1 MAKEIK
7 YYGQLRPTG
16 VDDSAARRLQAIA
29 GLADQVQDVAYQA
42 GARMAQREG
51 EREGAIAGQKAAQD
65 AESQRQAKEV
75 ADSLRDFNDVEGS
88 GGQSTLTSSQAAAV
102 AGQPLEKRAGILSA
116 FSIKDNS
123 YNDALESAYL
133 SQVSVDSQEQMA
145 RIAAQYPDDVEGFG
159 KAAAEVRK
167 GITSSIDPNYQ
178 GVVGAT
184 LDNVI
189 QSYETKV
196 FANQAA
202 RGRALADES
211 RLSNIETL
219 GNNAASFARNGDA
232 EQADLAL
239 LEIKTVLDSM
249 VADRGESKEGAEER
263 YRVIAREV
271 AEQEIKHG
279 LMNVLESE
287 GETAAFERLSTL
299 ENPGEF
305 TPDEFDAF
313 KANAVSML
321 SMAEQVEEKAQ
332 AEKLANTKR
341 EIGRQVSDLQI
352 AATNNLL
359 PATEIIEKTNALFD
373 KDLITVKQ
381 RTSIIN
387 SVIATNQTD
396 INNAESVSKVSEVI
410 AGDDSILLTQK
421 DVDVY
426 YEQSLADFDTSPVK
440 TAKQAEFIG
449 STRLIPTRIKREAES
464 ALISGD
470 IERMND
476 VVDLIDRVDAI
487 PGMFDQLVNA
497 NQRAFASTFASLA
510 EVLPGD
516 EAVKQ
521 AMRMTDPLNRDR
533 VERAKETINDKDFS
547 DKYQS
552 WTEAAL
558 GDMPNVNGARAVR
571 QYKDL
576 FETYFINGMSES
588 DARTQTEKAMVA
600 NWGESED
607 FGFMQYRPEDFYAV
621 NGETSY
627 IKDQLVKEVRTNFAF
642 PEPIARDDMFLVS
655 NDVTARTASE
665 GKPQYIVMVRTAA
678 GELVTLQDRETGSV
692 YWTPDQDAEL
702 NRQTREA
709 KVAFD
714 EAREVG
720 EARKARQE
728 RGRQQLR
735 SGFGPGSASSDQ
747 STEDPTMYRA
757 DGSLKSA
764 RGYLGPVKNL
774 VEGGTMTEVSI
785 GVPVN
790 GKEMEVPAMVPT
802 LTQEEIDTLANMQ
815 IEGNAKNIPKSIKD
829 KAIAHAKKRLAA
841 GKSVFYVD
849 GE

>member
-29 GLADQVQDVAYQA
+29 GVAAQVQDVAYQA
-42 GARMAQREG
+42 GAKMAQREG
-51 EREGAIAGQKAAQD
+51 EREGLTAG
-65 AESQRQAKEV
+65 
-75 ADSLRDFNDVEGS
+75 
-88 GGQSTLTSSQAAAV
+88 QAAAV
-102 AGQPLEKRAGILSA
+102 EGQPLEKREGILSA

-145 RIAAQYPDDVEGFG
+145 RIAAQYPDNVEAYS

-219 GNNAASFARNGDA
+219 GNKAASFAREGDA
-232 EQADLAL
+232 DQADLAL

-352 AATNNLL
+352 AAKNNLL
-359 PATEIIEKTNALFD
+359 PATEIIEQTNALFD

-387 SVIATNQTD
+387 SAIATNQTD

-410 AGDDSILLTQK
+410 AGDDSLLLTQK

-440 TAKQAEFIG
+440 IAKQAEFIS

-464 ALISGD
+464 ALISGN

-533 VERAKETINDKDFS
+533 VERARETINDEDFS

-558 GDMPNVNGARAVR
+558 GDMPAVNGARAVR

-600 NWGESED
+600 NWGKSED

-678 GELVTLQDRETGSV
+678 GELVTLQDRKGPV

-774 VEGGTMTEVSI
+774 VQGGTMTEVSI
-785 GVPVN
+785 GVEIN
-790 GKEMEVPAMVPT
+790 GKEMEVPTMVPT

>member
-1 MAKEIK
+1 MAKEIT

-29 GLADQVQDVAYQA
+29 GVAAQVQDVAYKA
-42 GARMAQREG
+42 GAKMAQREG
-51 EREGAIAGQKAAQD
+51 EREGLTAG
-65 AESQRQAKEV
+65 
-75 ADSLRDFNDVEGS
+75 
-88 GGQSTLTSSQAAAV
+88 QAAAV
-102 AGQPLEKRAGILSA
+102 EGQPLEKREGILSA

-145 RIAAQYPDDVEGFG
+145 RIAAQYPDDVEAY
-159 KAAAEVRK
+159 KEAAAQVRA

-219 GNNAASFARNGDA
+219 GRNAASFARNGDT
-232 EQADLAL
+232 EQAGLAL

-341 EIGRQVSDLQI
+341 EIGLKVSNLMID
-352 AATNNLL
+352 AKNNLR
-359 PATEIIEKTNALFD
+359 PAQDIVEDANALYSNSD
-373 KDLITVKQ
+373 ITPAQ

-387 SVIATNQTD
+387 ATMSRTQTD
-396 INNAESVSKVSEVI
+396 INNAKSVLKVSTVLG
-410 AGDDSILLTQK
+410 GDPSDLVGLKQK

-426 YEQSLADFDTSPVK
+426 YEQSRSLFDASENKVER
-440 TAKQAEFIG
+440 QAEFIG
-449 STRLIPTRIKREAES
+449 TTRLVPTIVKREVELALMSEDVGRMAE
-464 ALISGD
+464 A
-470 IERMND
+470 
-476 VVDLIDRVDAI
+476 VDLIDRVEQI
-487 PGMFDQLVNA
+487 PGMSGQLVNA
-497 NQRAFASTFASLA
+497 NQQALAFTATSLS
-510 EVLPGD
+510 EVLPAD
-516 EAVKQ
+516 QAVMQ
-521 AMRMTDPLNRDR
+521 AMKLTDPRNTDR
-533 VERAKETINDKDFS
+533 VEAAKQTINDKNYADE
-547 DKYQS
+547 YES
-552 WTEAAL
+552 WAKDAL
-558 GDMPNVNGARAVR
+558 GDMPAVNGARAVR
-571 QYKDL
+571 QYQQL
-576 FETYFINGMSES
+576 FETYFVSGMSES
-588 DARTQTEKAMVA
+588 DAKALTERAMTA
-600 NWGESED
+600 NWRESED

-621 NGETSY
+621 DGDASY
-627 IKDQLVKEVRTNFAF
+627 VKEQLVIDVRSAW
-642 PEPIARDDMFLVS
+642 EGDPIAEDDMFLVS
-655 NDVTARTASE
+655 DDFTARTAST
-665 GKPQYIVMVRTAA
+665 GSPQYLVMVRTAD
-678 GELVTLQDRETGSV
+678 GELVALKDKRTGDP
-692 YWTPDQDAEL
+692 YWTPD
-702 NRQTREA
+702 RQTQIA
-709 KVAFD
+709 KTVAENKAAFD
-714 EAREVG
+714 EIRAASGRLSP
-720 EARKARQE
+720 KE
-728 RGRQQLR
+728 RALMSTLNIGPM
-735 SGFGPGSASSDQ
+735 SGLSTPDQ
-747 STEDPTMYRA
+747 SIEDPSMYRA
-757 DGSLKSA
+757 DGSKKSA
-764 RGYLGPVKNL
+764 RGYLGPVENL
-774 VEGGTMTEVSI
+774 VQGGIMTEVSI
-785 GVPVN
+785 GVEIN
-790 GKEMEVPAMVPT
+790 GEEMEVPAMVPT
-802 LTQEEIDTLANMQ
+802 LTQEEIDTLANMR